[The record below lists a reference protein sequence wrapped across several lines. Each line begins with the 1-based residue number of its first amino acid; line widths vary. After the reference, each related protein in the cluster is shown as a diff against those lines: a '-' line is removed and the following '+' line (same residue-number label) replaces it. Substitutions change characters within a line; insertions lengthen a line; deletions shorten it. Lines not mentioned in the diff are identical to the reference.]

1 MERNSH
7 SGNEYVRLAPD
18 VPDVPD
24 GWRHSNGGMAAVWD

>member
-1 MERNSH
+1 MERDSH
-7 SGNEYVRLAPD
+7 SGNEYVRL